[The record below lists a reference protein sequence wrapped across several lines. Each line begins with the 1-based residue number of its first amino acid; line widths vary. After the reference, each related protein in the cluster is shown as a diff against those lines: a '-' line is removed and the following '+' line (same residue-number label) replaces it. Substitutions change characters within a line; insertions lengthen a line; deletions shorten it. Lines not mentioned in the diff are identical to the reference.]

1 MGITIDFSR
10 MLPAFPREAVA
21 SYGARVRALHARL
34 AERRAAGGLP
44 FYDLPTQDTSGLKA
58 CARRLEGR
66 FANLVVLGI
75 GGSALGLIALNS
87 ALRTPYR
94 WAEKAPRLYVLDNID
109 PERVRTL
116 LDALDPRETLVN
128 VITKSGDTAET
139 MASFLIFREWLRAG
153 AGEAGYRERMLVTT
167 DRAKGALRRIADQDR
182 LLNFA
187 VPDGVGG
194 RFSVLTPV
202 GLLPAALIGIDV
214 DGLLA
219 GAAAMAARTGSPELL
234 ENPAYLGAVLH
245 YLGWLGG
252 RHISVMLAYS
262 DRLYDLADWYRQLWA
277 ESLGKRAD
285 LEGAEVRVGPTP
297 VRSLGVTDQHSQ
309 LQLYKE
315 GPDDKIYTLLGVQR
329 FPVEVPIPRAFPELE
344 AVAYLG
350 GRGLGELF
358 QAEARATEAALVK
371 EGRPLTSVIFPA
383 VDAVAVGEF
392 FFWLE
397 VQTVAAGDLLGINP
411 MDQPGVE
418 EGKQFAYG
426 LLGRPGYESR
436 RAAVEAIRSAAGA
449 GGLSFS

>member
-10 MLPAFPREAVA
+10 MIPAIGLEAVS
-21 SYGARVRALHARL
+21 SYAAKVRALHARL
-34 AERRAAGGLP
+34 EERRAAGLLP
-44 FYDLPTQDTSGLKA
+44 FYDLPGQDTGELKD
-58 CARRLEGR
+58 CARRLAGS

-87 ALRTPYR
+87 ALRTPFR

-116 LDALDPRETLVN
+116 LDSLEPRETLVN

-139 MASFLIFREWLRAG
+139 MASFLIFREWLRNG

-167 DRAKGALRRIADQDR
+167 DRKKGALRRIAEADR
-182 LLNFA
+182 LASFA

-219 GAAAMAARTGSPELL
+219 GARAMAKRTREPELM

-245 YLGWLGG
+245 HLGWLGG
-252 RHISVMLAYS
+252 RRISVMLAYS

-285 LEGAEVRVGPTP
+285 RDGAEVRVGPTP

-315 GPDDKIYTLLGVQR
+315 GPDDKIYTLLRVR
-329 FPVEVPIPRAFPELE
+329 AFPADVPIPRAFPELE

-350 GRGLGELF
+350 GHGLEELF
-358 QAEARATEAALVK
+358 QAEARATEAALIK
-371 EGRPLTSVIFPA
+371 EGRPLTSITFPA
-383 VDAVAVGEF
+383 VDAAAVGEF

-397 VQTVAAGDLLGINP
+397 VETVAAGDLLGINP
-411 MDQPGVE
+411 LDQPGVE

-426 LLGRPGYESR
+426 LLGRPGYEAR
-436 RAAVEAIRSAAGA
+436 RAELEAIRPGS

>member
-1 MGITIDFSR
+1 MT
-10 MLPAFPREAVA
+10 PAFGLPAVA
-21 SYGARVRALHARL
+21 SYAAKVRVLHARL
-34 AERRAAGGLP
+34 AERRAAGLLP
-44 FYDLPTQDTSGLKA
+44 FYDLPAQDTGQLKA
-58 CARRLEGR
+58 SAKRLEGR

-87 ALRTPYR
+87 ALRTPHR
-94 WAEKAPRLYVLDNID
+94 WAEKPPRLYVLDNID
-109 PERVRTL
+109 PERVGTL
-116 LDALDPRETLVN
+116 LEALDPRQTLVN

-139 MASFLIFREWLRAG
+139 MASFLVFRQWLRAG

-167 DRAKGALRRIADQDR
+167 DKAKGALRRIADQDR
-182 LLNFA
+182 LSSFP

-202 GLLPAALIGIDV
+202 GLLPAALLGIDV

-219 GAAAMAARTGSPELL
+219 GAAAMAGRTAEPELM

-245 YLGWLGG
+245 HLGWLGG
-252 RHISVMLAYS
+252 RRISVMLAYS

-277 ESLGKRAD
+277 ESLGKRVD
-285 LEGAEVRVGPTP
+285 LDGAEVHVGPTP
-297 VRSLGVTDQHSQ
+297 LRSLGVTDQHSQ

-315 GPDDKIYTLLGVQR
+315 GPDDKIYTVLRVGS
-329 FPVEVPIPRAFPELE
+329 FPADPPIPRAFPELE

-350 GRGLGELF
+350 GHSLAELF

-371 EGRPLTSVIFPA
+371 EGRPLTSVSFPA
-383 VDAVAVGEF
+383 VDAAAVGEF

-397 VQTVAAGDLLGINP
+397 VLTVATGELLGINP
-411 MDQPGVE
+411 LDQPGVE

-426 LLGRPGYESR
+426 LLGRPGYEAR
-436 RAAVEAIRSAAGA
+436 RAELEAIRSGDER
-449 GGLSFS
+449 LLFD

>member
-1 MGITIDFSR
+1 MGITIDFGR
-10 MLPAFPREAVA
+10 MIPAFSLQAVN
-21 SYGARVRALHARL
+21 SYAGKVRALHARL
-34 AERRAAGGLP
+34 GERRAAGGLP
-44 FYDLPTQDTSGLKA
+44 FCDLPAQDTGGLKD

-87 ALRTPYR
+87 ALRTPHR
-94 WAEKAPRLYVLDNID
+94 WAEKPPRLYVLDNID

-116 LDALDPRETLVN
+116 LEALDPRQTLVN

-139 MASFLIFREWLRAG
+139 MASFLIFREWLAAG

-167 DRAKGALRRIADQDR
+167 DRAKGALRRIAEEDR
-182 LLNFA
+182 LATFA

-202 GLLPAALIGIDV
+202 GLLPAALLGIDV

-219 GAAAMAARTGSPELL
+219 GAAAMAARTSSPELL
-234 ENPAYLGAVLH
+234 ANPAYLGAVLH
-245 YLGWLGG
+245 HLGWLGG
-252 RHISVMLAYS
+252 RRISVMLAYA

-277 ESLGKRAD
+277 ESLGKRLD
-285 LEGAEVRVGPTP
+285 LDGAEVRVGPTP

-315 GPDDKIYTLLGVQR
+315 GPDDKIYTVLRVGA
-329 FPVEVPIPRAFPELE
+329 FPADLPIPRAFPELE

-350 GRGLGELF
+350 GHTLQELF

-371 EGRPLTSVIFPA
+371 EGRPLTSVSFPV
-383 VDAVAVGEF
+383 VDAAAVGEF

-397 VQTVAAGDLLGINP
+397 LQTVAAGELLGINP
-411 MDQPGVE
+411 LDQPGVE

-426 LLGRPGYESR
+426 LLGRPGYQAR
-436 RAAVEAIRSAAGA
+436 RAELEAIRTGD
-449 GGLSFS
+449 GRLSFG